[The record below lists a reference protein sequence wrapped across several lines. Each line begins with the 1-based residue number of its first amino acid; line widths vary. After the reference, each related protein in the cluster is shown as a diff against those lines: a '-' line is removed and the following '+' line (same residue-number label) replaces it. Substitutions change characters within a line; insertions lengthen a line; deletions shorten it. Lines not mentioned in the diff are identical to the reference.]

1 MARRATPGIRV
12 RHGRSCGSRDGRR
25 CSCRPS
31 YEAFV
36 PAGESGRKLRRS
48 FPTEAAAIGWRR
60 DALREIE
67 AGRYRPP
74 STRTVR
80 DAAEELVDGIRS
92 GAVRTRSG
100 DAYKPSVAYGY
111 ANALEL
117 HVLPRLGARRLAEV
131 TVRDVQALVDE
142 MSAAGAN
149 PATIRN
155 ALLPLRV
162 LYRRALAL
170 SEVTVSPVVGVQLP
184 AVRGR
189 RERFATPEEAARLI
203 VAAPERD
210 RALWATAFY
219 AGLRRG
225 ELQAL
230 TWSDVDLSSGG
241 IRVRGSFDRYAR
253 ADVPTKTA
261 AGERVVPIPAAL
273 REQLERH
280 RTLSGGHQRVFAT
293 ATGGA
298 FDAGEVYRRARQAWA
313 ETSLEPITLHEARHT
328 FASLMAAA
336 GVPIADLSDF
346 MGHTSINVT
355 MKRYRHL
362 YPDARR
368 AAASALDAYLARAD
382 TSARVAQ
389 VESRG

>member
-1 MARRATPGIRV
+1 VQQPRRAPLQLPAVLRSV
-12 RHGRSCGSRDGRR
+12 R
-25 CSCRPS
+25 
-31 YEAFV
+31 
-36 PAGESGRKLRRS
+36 PAV
-48 FPTEAAAIGWRR
+48 AWRR

-74 STRTVR
+74 SARTVR
-80 DAAEELVDGIRS
+80 DAAEELVAGIRS
-92 GAVRTRSG
+92 GAIRNRSG

-111 ANALEL
+111 SNALEL
-117 HVLPRLGARRLAEV
+117 HVLPRLGARRLGEV

-142 MSAAGAN
+142 MSAGGAN
-149 PATIRN
+149 PATVRN

-162 LYRRALAL
+162 VYRRALAL
-170 SEVTVSPVVGVQLP
+170 GETDVSPVVGVQLP

-189 RERFATPEEAARLI
+189 RERFATPDEAARLI
-203 VAAPERD
+203 AAVPERD

-230 TWSDVDLSSGG
+230 TWDDVDLAGGG

-253 ADVPTKTA
+253 ADVPTKTS
-261 AGERVVPIPAAL
+261 AGERVVPMPAIL
-273 REQLERH
+273 REHLVRH
-280 RTLSGGHQRVFAT
+280 RAASSGHERVFAT
-293 ATGGA
+293 AGGRA
-298 FDAGEVYRRARQAWA
+298 FDAGEVYRRSRRAWA
-313 ETSLEPITLHEARHT
+313 AAGLEPITLHEARHT

-336 GVPIADLSDF
+336 GVPVADLSDF
-346 MGHTSINVT
+346 MGHTSINIT

-368 AAASALDAYLARAD
+368 AAASAMDAYLARAD
-382 TSARVAQ
+382 TAARIEQ
-389 VESRG
+389 VEA